1 MSTVSLAI
9 TTGSWTKVADAND
22 TDFMVTWDTPR
33 FVDFAS
39 TELDETPS
47 IKGHRVSKEK
57 PITREEL
64 GAGYVWARLVPD
76 GSSQLMNL
84 TLSKT
89 KSIAGAIGGFDSTE
103 NVHKVAMTVWNPDTL
118 AWERATAVGGS
129 SGGSG
134 ESTTTK
140 TKRYD
145 FVSSTLMYV
154 GEAAMGTAEGA
165 ATWIVRRITL
175 DVGGNP
181 LDNMAAI
188 GSWTNR
194 NSLTFE

>member
-1 MSTVSLAI
+1 MSTVTLAI
-9 TTGSWTKVADAND
+9 TTGIWTKVSDAND
-22 TDFMVTWDTPR
+22 TDFMATWDTPR

-39 TELDETPS
+39 TELDETPT

-76 GSSQLMNL
+76 GSSQSMNL

-89 KSIAGAIGGFDSTE
+89 KSIAGAIGGFDSIE
-103 NVHKVAMTVWNPDTL
+103 NVHKVAMTVWNTDTL
-118 AWERATAVGGS
+118 AWERATSTGGS

-134 ESTTTK
+134 GSTSTQ

-145 FVSSTLMYV
+145 FVSSTLIYV
-154 GEAAMGTAEGA
+154 GEATKGTVEGA
-165 ATWIVRRITL
+165 ATWTVRKITF
-175 DVGGNP
+175 DSNGNP
-181 LDNMAAI
+181 LDNMIAI